1 MTPNSRAFWTGLG
14 EGAVGLLER
23 IFCRA
28 LACHGHGYGY
38 VRCLLPVT
46 EPYCTWETVLRECRF
61 NTITSTAPLDL
72 NMSFHLGEERG
83 ISVSLKHSSVCC
95 QHFLLFQAENN
106 DQTLIYFSYPPSPGQ
121 RGLQPMIVIIDSCFI
136 CFYFSILNEI
146 YASQSSQS
154 PKWRLECFV
163 WSNQQQPTTLKPYA
177 FISQQHSTWN
187 SKSPHFLKHPN
198 ERMFVIFVLVKHI
211 FRRGVGLKSMWF
223 VKSYNFPVVKI
234 HQHVKTLHGKNI
246 NTWSPLIFPTQWI
259 YSSLFSS
266 TLAAWL
272 RYFSVIIHQRELSTA
287 VNQDKRT
294 WE

>member
-1 MTPNSRAFWTGLG
+1 MCKEWLRTVGHFEQGWGTGPW
-14 EGAVGLLER
+14 
-23 IFCRA
+23 
-28 LACHGHGYGY
+28 GYWSGSSV
-38 VRCLLPVT
+38 VRWRVT
-46 EPYCTWETVLRECRF
+46 VMVTVTCGVFYQWLNRTVHEKLCCVSVVL
-61 NTITSTAPLDL
+61 ITSTAPLDL

-187 SKSPHFLKHPN
+187 SKSPHSLKHPN

-211 FRRGVGLKSMWF
+211 FRRGGGAWGWSPCDLLNLTIFQWLKS
-223 VKSYNFPVVKI
+223 
-234 HQHVKTLHGKNI
+234 I
-246 NTWSPLIFPTQWI
+246 NTSKR
-259 YSSLFSS
+259 S
-266 TLAAWL
+266 TGK
-272 RYFSVIIHQRELSTA
+272 T
-287 VNQDKRT
+287 
-294 WE
+294 